1 MHEKGDD
8 LDEKMDSFTGCWCCL
23 DDEHDDLRGRCPSSA
38 LVAGGI
44 EYGASADYVQQ
55 VYGTPT
61 EVETKHHSLW
71 NGEVTEYEYGDSF
84 ELKFVDGYVRHIE
97 ISRHNGIKT
106 AAGIE
111 VGSTLDAVKAA
122 YGEPDKIRGDKYIY
136 YCDEDRSIG
145 LVFEIENNK
154 VDEIEMG
161 YLD

>member
-1 MHEKGDD
+1 MKREMILMKKWIPSLAVGAA
-8 LDEKMDSFTGCWCCL
+8 LTMSTTICAAAV
-23 DDEHDDLRGRCPSSA
+23 PSSA

-122 YGEPDKIRGDKYIY
+122 YGEPNKIRGDKYIY
-136 YCDEDRSIG
+136 YCDEDKSIG

>member
-1 MHEKGDD
+1 MKREMILMKKWIPSLAVGVA
-8 LDEKMDSFTGCWCCL
+8 LTMSTTICAAAV
-23 DDEHDDLRGRCPSSA
+23 PSSA

-44 EYGASADYVQQ
+44 EYGASSDYVQQ

-106 AAGIE
+106 VAGIE
-111 VGSTLDAVKAA
+111 VGSTLDAVKVA

-136 YCDEDRSIG
+136 YCDEDKSIG

>member
-1 MHEKGDD
+1 MKKWIPSLAVGAA
-8 LDEKMDSFTGCWCCL
+8 LTMSTTICAAAV
-23 DDEHDDLRGRCPSSA
+23 PSSA

-71 NGEVTEYEYGDSF
+71 SGEVTEYEYGDSF

-111 VGSTLDAVKAA
+111 VGSTLDAVKQPTRARQ
-122 YGEPDKIRGDKYIY
+122 IRGDKYIY
-136 YCDEDRSIG
+136 YCDEDKSIG

>member
-1 MHEKGDD
+1 MKKWIPSLAVGAA
-8 LDEKMDSFTGCWCCL
+8 LTMSTTICAAAV
-23 DDEHDDLRGRCPSSA
+23 PSSA

-84 ELKFVDGYVRHIE
+84 ELKFVDGYVRH
-97 ISRHNGIKT
+97 NGIKT

-122 YGEPDKIRGDKYIY
+122 YGEPDKIRGNKYIY
-136 YCDEDRSIG
+136 YCDEDKSIG